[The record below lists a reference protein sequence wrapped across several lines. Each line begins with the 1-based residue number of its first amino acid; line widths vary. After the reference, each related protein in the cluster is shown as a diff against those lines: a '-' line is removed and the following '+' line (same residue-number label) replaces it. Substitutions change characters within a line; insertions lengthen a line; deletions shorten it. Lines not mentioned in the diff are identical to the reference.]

1 MIAGSR
7 PGRRAAAD
15 VAAFGLVLV
24 PALVCIGFGAFRAAL
39 WLDEILYFYLQDDLA
54 LRASEIGRSTSSFAP
69 YFGNFFFCD
78 VQRLFQGLLRPIGL
92 TVQNQP
98 EATLRLL
105 PLAAFVGACAI
116 FYRRFLRHSGRLD
129 AVLGALAFSSMP
141 LVLHY
146 AFEARVYVFTAFLV
160 VLLLALLAR
169 AEEAPTP
176 GRTVALAALGL
187 LTAHTHLWTVCL
199 FAALAVDGA
208 LRVARRR
215 GPEPAAV
222 ARLAASVPALGLI
235 LAEYVFM
242 KLTDPGRPQYPPF
255 RPQPVGLTIE
265 ELFVS
270 NFAGP
275 LHLQYYVFHQPSG
288 TILVWA
294 GALLLVAL
302 AFLAWRHGDRGRR
315 RNILTAAAALALCAF
330 LAVTFGFY
338 QHARYHLPLLA
349 ALLFAFGPPRGSIQR
364 GLLAALVLVN
374 LLLLPDNLE
383 EMDRKSDGRRLASH
397 VTQRFPDRSRVAVVF
412 QNVPTGGYPFPSH
425 SIALD
430 FYLNYLRPNESPVSL
445 NELPELNRVN
455 GRRGVYQF
463 FAADPSLLA
472 RTLESR
478 PELWRSRLPSMP
490 ANLILINPIWGVEGS
505 QAQITGFLRV
515 LQESPYRRRG
525 SSFMMFGF
533 PHLFMV
539 ELPAASEGK

>member
-1 MIAGSR
+1 MIEGSR

-54 LRASEIGRSTSSFAP
+54 LRASEIGRPTSSFAP

-78 VQRLFQGLLRPIGL
+78 VQRLFQSLLRPFGL
-92 TVQNQP
+92 TVQTQP

-105 PLAAFVGACAI
+105 PLAAFVGASAI
-116 FYRRFLRHSGRLD
+116 IYRRFLRHSGRLD

-169 AEEAPTP
+169 AEEAPTR

-199 FAALAVDGA
+199 FAALAADGA
-208 LRVARRR
+208 LRLVRRR

-222 ARLAASVPALGLI
+222 ARLAASLPALGLI

-302 AFLAWRHGDRGRR
+302 AFLAWRHGDQDRR
-315 RNILTAAAALALCAF
+315 RNILTAAAALALCGL

-338 QHARYHLPLLA
+338 QHARYHLPMLA
-349 ALLFAFGPPRGSIQR
+349 ALLFAFGPPRGSVQR

-397 VTQRFPDRSRVAVVF
+397 VTRRFPDRSRVAVVF

-430 FYLNYLRPNESPVSL
+430 FYLNHLRPNESPVSL
-445 NELPELNRVN
+445 YELPELDRVN

-463 FAADPSLLA
+463 FASDPSLLA

-478 PELWRSRLPSMP
+478 PELWRRRLPSMP